1 MVLGWLLYRVASA
14 TRRDTASSRRRRA
27 RAVGSSMRL
36 PLVGAAVDVAVPLLL
51 SSVDL
56 SSAPFSDEVTGGS
69 SSKGLDAMV

>member
-1 MVLGWLLYRVASA
+1 
-14 TRRDTASSRRRRA
+14 
-27 RAVGSSMRL
+27 MRL

-56 SSAPFSDEVTGGS
+56 SSVPFSDEVTGGS

>member
-27 RAVGSSMRL
+27 RAVGSSIRL

-51 SSVDL
+51 SADL